1 MWYASFKA
9 KDGIPEEVI
18 ADSHR
23 KSGIEDHSTHAH
35 DSLSPGRRLRC
46 RSCKRKIVQ
55 RSHELWTRVTSAQC
69 AATGCDPRT
78 LLAHERCSEC

>member
-35 DSLSPGRRLRC
+35 DSLSPGRRWRGANRARG
-46 RSCKRKIVQ
+46 RS
-55 RSHELWTRVTSAQC
+55 SSAPTDC
-69 AATGCDPRT
+69 G
-78 LLAHERCSEC
+78 HV